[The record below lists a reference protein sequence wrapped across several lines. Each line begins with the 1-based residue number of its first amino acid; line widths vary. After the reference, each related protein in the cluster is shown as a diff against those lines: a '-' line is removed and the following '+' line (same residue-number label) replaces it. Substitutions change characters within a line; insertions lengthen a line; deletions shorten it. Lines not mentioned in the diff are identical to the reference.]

1 MMRTETMT
9 RRIAWGATLRRW
21 LSWALLACLVSVA
34 DAEPKSPA
42 ERDKSAEAQRK
53 KRQAEQRRKKRAE
66 REKRIQECMDDRD
79 TDPDADRE
87 ICESEAD

>member
-1 MMRTETMT
+1 MT

-21 LSWALLACLVSVA
+21 LTWGLVLSLVSVA
-34 DAEPKSPA
+34 DAKPKSPP

-53 KRQAEQRRKKRAE
+53 RQAEQRRRE
-66 REKRIQECMDDRD
+66 REKRIQECIDDRD

-87 ICESEAD
+87 ICEDQVGP